1 MQICNEEP
9 IRTLAY
15 QLWLDR
21 GAPFDNTQDID
32 WLESERIILS
42 RSIDPVIDPVVIEP
56 DETDSSAEVPAPP
69 EVTGP
74 AGRTNRWM
82 QAHWEQIG
90 RKPLKELCL
99 PSTHDSGT
107 YRLDLKLA
115 PDAADL
121 IKTLY
126 DYADTDNN
134 ATGVRKYIRGMAVCQ
149 SLTIREQLDSGIR
162 VIDLRVC
169 KVDGVY
175 YCCHA
180 LLGDEIRVLLK
191 DMAEFLAANLYEVVF
206 VKVGLKE
213 MSDAEE
219 TEAWSYL
226 VENTAPYGIKYPKDK
241 VEGDKS
247 PIDPDFSMETLASL
261 KANKDRRCLLLSDD
275 YFSSNYSEEMTTT
288 DGVISRLESK
298 TTDID
303 GEERAN
309 REAKRES
316 GKPTAIDRRLFE
328 AQCFRPT
335 SSFNYGAGYIQ
346 AEGAISLGALA
357 GLAGLSLNYVPLLKT
372 VFKGDEHTPVP
383 ANLHENAQ
391 NSRSIVREYF
401 TWLAGNPH
409 IARPQVINCD
419 YFQEVPLVDIAIQIS
434 IGQPVPDL
442 SGVQDIPV
450 PELRMDWFT
459 ATVGW
464 VPNLVAF
471 AAMLAGVGCCDLG
484 RYLDDNIPGITGDV
498 LGSALKGAG
507 YACGE
512 VAQTIHTVLKLT
524 ADELNTVLRQIGYAS
539 DEIEQAFVTMG
550 EGFVDFFSDAGEEAE
565 RIAMEAARLAEEAA
579 RQTENAARI
588 AAAETARV
596 AEEAARQAEE
606 AALIAARE
614 AERIALET
622 ARVAEEAARATARE
636 AERIAREAARV
647 AEDAARATANALNP
661 TRW

>member
-90 RKPLKELCL
+90 CKPLKELCL

-191 DMAEFLAANLYEVVF
+191 DMAEFLAANPYEVVF
-206 VKVGLKE
+206 VKVGLKK

-275 YFSSNYSEEMTTT
+275 YFSSNYSDEITTT

-498 LGSALKGAG
+498 LGAALKGAG

-524 ADELNTVLRQIGYAS
+524 ADELNTVLLQIGYAS

-614 AERIALET
+614 AERIA
-622 ARVAEEAARATARE
+622 
-636 AERIAREAARV
+636 REAARV

>member
-69 EVTGP
+69 EVTGS
-74 AGRTNRWM
+74 ARRTNKWM

-90 RKPLKELCL
+90 FKPLKELCL

-191 DMAEFLAANLYEVVF
+191 DMAEFLAANPYEVVF

-241 VEGDKS
+241 VEGDNS

-335 SSFNYGAGYIQ
+335 SPFNYGAGYIQ

-498 LGSALKGAG
+498 LGAALKGAG

-565 RIAMEAARLAEEAA
+565 RIALEAARVAEEAA
-579 RQTENAARI
+579 RQAENAARI

-606 AALIAARE
+606 AA
-614 AERIALET
+614 RIA
-622 ARVAEEAARATARE
+622 ARE

>member
-1 MQICNEEP
+1 METRNEET

-15 QLWLDR
+15 ELWLNR
-21 GAPFDNTQDID
+21 GAPCNYTQDID

-42 RSIDPVIDPVVIEP
+42 RSLDPVIDPVVSEP
-56 DETDSSAEVPAPP
+56 VETDSSAEVPAPP

-74 AGRTNRWM
+74 ARRTNKWM

-90 RKPLKELCL
+90 FKPLKQLCL

-126 DYADTDNN
+126 NYADTENN
-134 ATGVRKYIRGMAVCQ
+134 ATGVRKYIRGMAICQ
-149 SLTIREQLDSGIR
+149 SLTIREQLDIGIR

-191 DMAEFLAANLYEVVF
+191 DMAEFLAANPYEVVF

-213 MSDAEE
+213 MSVAEE

-226 VENTAPYGIKYPKDK
+226 VSHTDPYGIKYPKEK
-241 VEGDKS
+241 VAGDDS
-247 PIDPDFSMETLASL
+247 PLDPDFSMETLASL
-261 KANKDRRCLLLSDD
+261 KANHDRRCLLLSDD
-275 YFSSNYSEEMTTT
+275 YFTSNYSDEITTT
-288 DGVISRLESK
+288 DGVISRLESR
-298 TTDID
+298 TMEIE

-335 SSFNYGAGYIQ
+335 SQFNYGAGYIQ

-459 ATVGW
+459 ATVGL

-498 LGSALKGAG
+498 LGAALKGAG

-539 DEIEQAFVTMG
+539 DEIEQAFVNMG

-565 RIAMEAARLAEEAA
+565 RIAIDATRMAEE
-579 RQTENAARI
+579 AARI
-588 AAAETARV
+588 AAAET
-596 AEEAARQAEE
+596 
-606 AALIAARE
+606 ARE

-622 ARVAEEAARATARE
+622 ARIAEE
-636 AERIAREAARV
+636 
-647 AEDAARATANALNP
+647 AARATANALNP
-661 TRW
+661 SRW

>member
-1 MQICNEEP
+1 
-9 IRTLAY
+9 
-15 QLWLDR
+15 
-21 GAPFDNTQDID
+21 
-32 WLESERIILS
+32 
-42 RSIDPVIDPVVIEP
+42 
-56 DETDSSAEVPAPP
+56 
-69 EVTGP
+69 
-74 AGRTNRWM
+74 
-82 QAHWEQIG
+82 
-90 RKPLKELCL
+90 
-99 PSTHDSGT
+99 
-107 YRLDLKLA
+107 
-115 PDAADL
+115 
-121 IKTLY
+121 
-126 DYADTDNN
+126 
-134 ATGVRKYIRGMAVCQ
+134 
-149 SLTIREQLDSGIR
+149 
-162 VIDLRVC
+162 
-169 KVDGVY
+169 
-175 YCCHA
+175 
-180 LLGDEIRVLLK
+180 
-191 DMAEFLAANLYEVVF
+191 
-206 VKVGLKE
+206 
-213 MSDAEE
+213 
-219 TEAWSYL
+219 

-335 SSFNYGAGYIQ
+335 SPFNYGAGYIQ

-498 LGSALKGAG
+498 LGAALKGAG

-565 RIAMEAARLAEEAA
+565 RIALEAARVAEEAA
-579 RQTENAARI
+579 RQAENAARI

-606 AALIAARE
+606 AA
-614 AERIALET
+614 RIA
-622 ARVAEEAARATARE
+622 ARE

>member
-56 DETDSSAEVPAPP
+56 DETDSSAVVPAPP

-191 DMAEFLAANLYEVVF
+191 DMAEFLAANPYEVVF

-241 VEGDKS
+241 VEGDNS

-275 YFSSNYSEEMTTT
+275 YFTSNYSEEMTTT

-298 TTDID
+298 TTAID

-309 REAKRES
+309 REAKREN
-316 GKPTAIDRRLFE
+316 GEPTAIDRRLFE

-335 SSFNYGAGYIQ
+335 SPFNYGAGYIQ

-498 LGSALKGAG
+498 LGAALKGAG

-579 RQTENAARI
+579 RQAENAARI
-588 AAAETARV
+588 AAEETARV

>member
-1 MQICNEEP
+1 ME
-9 IRTLAY
+9 
-15 QLWLDR
+15 
-21 GAPFDNTQDID
+21 
-32 WLESERIILS
+32 
-42 RSIDPVIDPVVIEP
+42 IE
-56 DETDSSAEVPAPP
+56 
-69 EVTGP
+69 
-74 AGRTNRWM
+74 
-82 QAHWEQIG
+82 
-90 RKPLKELCL
+90 
-99 PSTHDSGT
+99 
-107 YRLDLKLA
+107 
-115 PDAADL
+115 
-121 IKTLY
+121 
-126 DYADTDNN
+126 
-134 ATGVRKYIRGMAVCQ
+134 
-149 SLTIREQLDSGIR
+149 
-162 VIDLRVC
+162 
-169 KVDGVY
+169 
-175 YCCHA
+175 
-180 LLGDEIRVLLK
+180 
-191 DMAEFLAANLYEVVF
+191 
-206 VKVGLKE
+206 
-213 MSDAEE
+213 
-219 TEAWSYL
+219 
-226 VENTAPYGIKYPKDK
+226 
-241 VEGDKS
+241 
-247 PIDPDFSMETLASL
+247 
-261 KANKDRRCLLLSDD
+261 
-275 YFSSNYSEEMTTT
+275 
-288 DGVISRLESK
+288 
-298 TTDID
+298 

-335 SSFNYGAGYIQ
+335 SQFNYGAGYIQ

-459 ATVGW
+459 ATVGL

-498 LGSALKGAG
+498 LGAALKGAG

-539 DEIEQAFVTMG
+539 DEIEQAFVNMG

-565 RIAMEAARLAEEAA
+565 RIAIDATRMAEE
-579 RQTENAARI
+579 AARI
-588 AAAETARV
+588 AAAET
-596 AEEAARQAEE
+596 
-606 AALIAARE
+606 ARE

-622 ARVAEEAARATARE
+622 ARIAEE
-636 AERIAREAARV
+636 
-647 AEDAARATANALNP
+647 AARATANALNP
-661 TRW
+661 SRW

>member
-1 MQICNEEP
+1 MPICNEEP

-15 QLWLDR
+15 LLWLDR

-42 RSIDPVIDPVVIEP
+42 RSIEPANEPVASEP
-56 DETDSSAEVPAPP
+56 DDTAPSAEVPAPP
-69 EVTGP
+69 EVTGS
-74 AGRTNRWM
+74 ARRTNRWM

-90 RKPLKELCL
+90 RKPLKQLCL

-126 DYADTDNN
+126 DYADTENN

-191 DMAEFLAANLYEVVF
+191 DMAGFLSANPYEVVV

-261 KANKDRRCLLLSDD
+261 KANKDRRCLFLSDD
-275 YFSSNYSEEMTTT
+275 YFTSNYSEEMTTT

-298 TTDID
+298 TTAID

-309 REAKRES
+309 REEKREN
-316 GKPTAIDRRLFE
+316 GEPTAADHRLFE

-335 SSFNYGAGYIQ
+335 SPFNYGAGYIQ

-357 GLAGLSLNYVPLLKT
+357 GLAGLGYNYASLLNA
-372 VFKGDEHTPVP
+372 VFSGESLAPVP

-434 IGQPVPDL
+434 IGQQLPDL
-442 SGVQDIPV
+442 SGIQDIPV

-498 LGSALKGAG
+498 LGAALKGAG

-550 EGFVDFFSDAGEEAE
+550 EGFVDFFSDAEEEAE
-565 RIAMEAARLAEEAA
+565 RIAKEAAAMAEEAA
-579 RQTENAARI
+579 RI
-588 AAAETARV
+588 AAEETARV
-596 AEEAARQAEE
+596 AEEAARQVEE
-606 AALIAARE
+606 AARIAARE

-636 AERIAREAARV
+636 AERIAREAARF

-661 TRW
+661 SRW

>member
-191 DMAEFLAANLYEVVF
+191 DMAEFLAANPYEVVF

-241 VEGDKS
+241 VEGDNS

-275 YFSSNYSEEMTTT
+275 YFTSNYSEEMTTT

-298 TTDID
+298 TTAID

-309 REAKRES
+309 REEKRES
-316 GKPTAIDRRLFE
+316 GEPTAIDRRLFE

-335 SSFNYGAGYIQ
+335 SPFNYGAGYIQ

-357 GLAGLSLNYVPLLKT
+357 GLAGLSLNYAPLLKT

-401 TWLAGNPH
+401 TWLAGNPS
-409 IARPQVINCD
+409 ITRPQVINCD

-434 IGQPVPDL
+434 TGQPVPDL

-498 LGSALKGAG
+498 LGAALKGAG

-539 DEIEQAFVTMG
+539 DEIEQAFVIMG

-579 RQTENAARI
+579 RQAENAARI
-588 AAAETARV
+588 AAEETARV

>member
-191 DMAEFLAANLYEVVF
+191 DMAEFLAANPYEVVF

-241 VEGDKS
+241 VEGDNS

-275 YFSSNYSEEMTTT
+275 YFTSNYSEEMTTT

-298 TTDID
+298 TTAID

-309 REAKRES
+309 REAKREN
-316 GKPTAIDRRLFE
+316 GEPTAIDRRLFE

-335 SSFNYGAGYIQ
+335 SPFNYGAGYIQ

-498 LGSALKGAG
+498 LGAALKGAG

-579 RQTENAARI
+579 RQAENAARI
-588 AAAETARV
+588 AAEETARV

-606 AALIAARE
+606 AALIA
-614 AERIALET
+614 
-622 ARVAEEAARATARE
+622 ARE